1 MNDRPIETALQPE
14 WLELTS
20 TCRPHGRCL
29 LLTREGVAV
38 IGEFDGD
45 FDGYVA
51 FFALPRVPAGL
62 KERLREI
69 RCGEAVDV
77 KPVRTIEGEAHDTR
91 G

>member
-1 MNDRPIETALQPE
+1 MNDRPVETSLQPE

-69 RCGEAVDV
+69 RMEKGVQGSGGGS
-77 KPVRTIEGEAHDTR
+77 T
-91 G
+91 